1 MQHVLPTLLLF
12 APLCA
17 CQNTADEVNV
27 QEAAAPTQEDMLA
40 AMMELAAPDE
50 NHELLNAMAG
60 TFDASMTMWMEP
72 GADPSES
79 SGTTSNEWVL
89 GGRFLRGLF
98 VGDFQGMPFEG
109 VAYTGYDRLRDSYV
123 GFWIDNMGTQMMD
136 VSVGT
141 LGDDGKTLTFKRT
154 VIDGMTGGLSE
165 LTEITEI
172 IDENRHQFTMW
183 SSTLGGDAFKTLE
196 IVYTRK
202 R

>member
-1 MQHVLPTLLLF
+1 M
-12 APLCA
+12 
-17 CQNTADEVNV
+17 
-27 QEAAAPTQEDMLA
+27 A

-50 NHELLNAMAG
+50 NHEFLNAMAG
-60 TFDASMTMWMEP
+60 TFDASMTMWMQP
-72 GADPSES
+72 GADPIES

-141 LGDDGKTLTFKRT
+141 LGADGTTLTFQRS
-154 VIDGMTGGLSE
+154 VIDAMTGATSE
-165 LTEITEI
+165 LTEITKI
-172 IDENRHQFTMW
+172 LDENHHEFTMW
-183 SSTLGGDAFKTLE
+183 AVAPDGNQFKTLE
-196 IVYTRK
+196 IVYTRQ